1 MDTSHVIGI
10 VSALV
15 VLLFVLEMLR
25 RGILREKF
33 AALWL
38 LLSSVLLI
46 LAIFPQILGTIAS
59 WLGIAIPANLLFTL
73 AAITLLLVCVQLSHE
88 ISRLENR
95 TRRLAEEVALLRQKV
110 EEPDRQD
117 DRPGPRR

>member
-1 MDTSHVIGI
+1 MIGI

>member
-95 TRRLAEEVALLRQKV
+95 TRRLAEEVALLRQKI

>member
-1 MDTSHVIGI
+1 MDTSHIIGI

-33 AALWL
+33 AVLWL
-38 LLSSVLLI
+38 LLSSVLLL
-46 LAIFPQILGTIAS
+46 LAIFPQILGAIS
-59 WLGIAIPANLLFTL
+59 SFLGVALPANLLFTL

-88 ISRLENR
+88 ISRLESR
-95 TRRLAEEVALLRQKV
+95 TRRLAEELALLREKIEDR
-110 EEPDRQD
+110 EEQLDQTNPDS
-117 DRPGPRR
+117 

>member
-1 MDTSHVIGI
+1 MDTSHIIGI

-33 AALWL
+33 AVLWL
-38 LLSSVLLI
+38 LLSSVLLL
-46 LAIFPQILGTIAS
+46 LAIFPQILGTIS
-59 WLGIAIPANLLFTL
+59 SFLGIALPANLLFTL

-88 ISRLENR
+88 ISRLETR
-95 TRRLAEEVALLRQKV
+95 TRRLAEELALLREKIENR
-110 EEPDRQD
+110 EEELGRSNPDS
-117 DRPGPRR
+117 

>member
-1 MDTSHVIGI
+1 MDTPHIIGI
-10 VSALV
+10 ASALV
-15 VLLFVLEMLR
+15 VFLFVLEMLR

-46 LAIFPQILGTIAS
+46 LAIFPQILGSVSS
-59 WLGIAIPANLLFTL
+59 WLGIALPANLLFTL

-88 ISRLENR
+88 ISRLESR
-95 TRRLAEEVALLRQKV
+95 TRRLAEEVALLRQKI
-110 EEPDRQD
+110 EAHEKKA
-117 DRPGPRR
+117 

>member
-1 MDTSHVIGI
+1 MDTSHIIGI

-33 AALWL
+33 AVLWL
-38 LLSSVLLI
+38 LLSSVLLL
-46 LAIFPQILGTIAS
+46 LAIFPQILGTIS
-59 WLGIAIPANLLFTL
+59 SFLGIALPANLLFTL

-88 ISRLENR
+88 IGRLESR
-95 TRRLAEEVALLRQKV
+95 TRRLAEELALLREKIEDR
-110 EEPDRQD
+110 EEQLDQTNPDS
-117 DRPGPRR
+117 